1 MAKTKPR
8 SRETQ
13 KKTALINSLG
23 VIFTCYA
30 LLITQKKISRRK
42 KFLKRDRTGVM
53 KQQRYRLRLQ
63 HLRVE
68 VDSSRAL
75 IRNTKRYTQGIRESA
90 RVTKWPT

>member
-53 KQQRYRLRLQ
+53 KQQRYRLRL
-63 HLRVE
+63 RVE